1 MSAAI
6 DEWKYRFDL
15 IRFQGFAFTIVQLM
29 RKLIGKQSFRRYV
42 IDFDGT
48 KKWLYARIYNTETGV
63 YESDTGIY
71 EQVFVRKEYSCVRSL
86 GAKPKAIID
95 AGANVGYASAF
106 FAQCFPDTTIV
117 SVEPDRR
124 NLAMLVRNIGSVKGV
139 VILFGAIWG
148 ENCMLSMSKEPYRD
162 GTACA
167 QVVSQVEG
175 DVQAFTI
182 QHMIQTYNLQKPIL
196 VKIDIEG
203 AEANVFKD
211 YRADAWLG
219 HVDSVIIE
227 VHEDSVFGNP
237 VPDIDLAMKR
247 HGFSF
252 VTSGELRMYTRV
264 KN

>member
-6 DEWKYRFDL
+6 TGWKYRFDL
-15 IRFQGFAFTIVQLM
+15 IRFQGFAFTLVQVM
-29 RKLIGKQSFRRYV
+29 RKLIGKQSFRRYA

-71 EQVFVRKEYSCVRSL
+71 EQVFVRKEYSCVSSL
-86 GAKPKAIID
+86 VSKPNAIID

-106 FAQCFPDTTIV
+106 FGHSFPDATIV
-117 SVEPDRR
+117 SIEPDRR
-124 NLAMLVRNIGSVKGV
+124 NLAMLVRNIGSLKGV
-139 VILFGAIWG
+139 VVVFGAIWG

-167 QVVSQVEG
+167 QVVSQMEG

-182 QHMIQTYNLQKPIL
+182 EHIIQTYNLQKPIL

-203 AEANVFKD
+203 AESNVFLE
-211 YRADAWLG
+211 YRADSWLDK
-219 HVDSVIIE
+219 VDSVIIE
-227 VHEDSVFGNP
+227 IHEDSIFGNP
-237 VPDIDLAMKR
+237 VPDIELAMER

-264 KN
+264 KK